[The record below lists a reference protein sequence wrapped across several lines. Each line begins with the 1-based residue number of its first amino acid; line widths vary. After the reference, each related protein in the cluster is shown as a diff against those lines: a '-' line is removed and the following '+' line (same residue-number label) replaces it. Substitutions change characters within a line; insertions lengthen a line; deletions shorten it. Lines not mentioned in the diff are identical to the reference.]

1 MTIII
6 KNYDDCFDNKT
17 LIKSGKL
24 NDVFELF
31 ETDLY
36 YYNAESIYF
45 NKNYTE
51 SKFNKILLNLSLNY
65 GIFATNENSKEKLEY
80 EFDTNRKNILSKYFL
95 SIEFVFDK
103 YRKDSNLLI
112 IGRDEYKNMY
122 GSIKGKVFGADDT
135 YRKPRCPFCGG
146 EKLLNVFFLKKLQND
161 SDYSIVSSS
170 EKVFIRCES
179 CNEFIEHNDRL

>member
-45 NKNYTE
+45 NKIIQN
-51 SKFNKILLNLSLNY
+51 LNL
-65 GIFATNENSKEKLEY
+65 
-80 EFDTNRKNILSKYFL
+80 
-95 SIEFVFDK
+95 
-103 YRKDSNLLI
+103 
-112 IGRDEYKNMY
+112 
-122 GSIKGKVFGADDT
+122 IK
-135 YRKPRCPFCGG
+135 
-146 EKLLNVFFLKKLQND
+146 FF
-161 SDYSIVSSS
+161 
-170 EKVFIRCES
+170 
-179 CNEFIEHNDRL
+179 